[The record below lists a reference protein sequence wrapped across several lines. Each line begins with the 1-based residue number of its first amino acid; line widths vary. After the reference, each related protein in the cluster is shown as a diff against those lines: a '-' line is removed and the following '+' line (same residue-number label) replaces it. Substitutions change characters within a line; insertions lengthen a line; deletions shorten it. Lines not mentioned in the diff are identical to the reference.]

1 MFRFGKIKTNTFNFL
16 QRNLIKR
23 MFSEDP
29 QQERDRSDRGD
40 RFLLCSPKFE
50 PRKIKQKMKS
60 RKRTKRN
67 KMGEEPFEL

>member
-1 MFRFGKIKTNTFNFL
+1 
-16 QRNLIKR
+16 

-60 RKRTKRN
+60 RKRTKRTKRN